1 VPPKSHRT
9 GTHDLAPSADP
20 GLVCLPMHQVLRFLA
35 RRERTDFGV
44 TIFGRSILGV
54 PMRVILIGLVLACFL
69 AEPAAAAEPW
79 GEFLRLGVCILGI
92 PCGGETERMG
102 PSRPGTLVLFLSDA
116 ALCAGRT
123 EAP

>member
-1 VPPKSHRT
+1 
-9 GTHDLAPSADP
+9 
-20 GLVCLPMHQVLRFLA
+20 MHQVLRFLA

-69 AEPAAAAEPW
+69 AEPAAAAERW
-79 GEFLRLGVCILGI
+79 GEFLRLDGGILGML
-92 PCGGETERMG
+92 CGGETGERMG